1 MLNGDATRFQLERST
16 VGGLPV
22 VWADVLHDGPTPA
35 GLGAD
40 EFRQVRARHLASRV
54 GQPEAAVLA
63 NLRAWDAALDR
74 FHEHDEVVF
83 WFEHDL
89 FDQLILIRHLHW
101 LSTIDRGATR
111 FSLICIGA
119 FPGIENFNGLGQLSA
134 AQLATLPAQRQ
145 PITAE
150 QVQAG
155 RQAWDLFRADD
166 PEPLQAWLQDGV
178 QPLPFL
184 AGAMRRHFEDYPS
197 TRDGLARTERQMLV
211 SIVEGHD
218 TFAAMFRA
226 GQVMEERVYMG
237 DVTFWAILKGL
248 ADAATPLVTISE
260 DLQLNPGRSPV
271 PRRGT
276 TVRVTDAG
284 RAVLEGN
291 ADHVELNGI
300 DRWMGGV
307 HLTTARCWRSDG
319 EAIVSRSAL
328 SRPGTRDAGRRG
340 D

>member
-1 MLNGDATRFQLERST
+1 VLHVLNGDATRFQLERST
-16 VGGLPV
+16 VGGMTA

-40 EFRQVRARHLASRV
+40 DFRQVRARHLASRF
-54 GQPEAAVLA
+54 GQPEAEVLA
-63 NLRAWDAALDR
+63 GLRAWDAALDR
-74 FHEHDEVVF
+74 FHEHEDVVF

-101 LSTIDRGATR
+101 LSTIDSRSTR

-119 FPGIENFNGLGQLSA
+119 FPGVENFTGLGQLSA
-134 AQLATLPAQRQ
+134 SQLATLPAQRQ

-150 QVQAG
+150 QIHAG
-155 RQAWDLFRADD
+155 RQAWDLFRGDD

-211 SIVEGHD
+211 AIAEGHD
-218 TFAAMFRA
+218 TFGAMFRA

-237 DVTFWAILKGL
+237 DATFWAILKGL
-248 ADAATPLVTISE
+248 ADARTPLVTIAGEVRSSA
-260 DLQLNPGRSPV
+260 GRSPLPP
-271 PRRGT
+271 PRT
-276 TVRVTDAG
+276 TVRLTDAG
-284 RAVLEGN
+284 RALLEGD

-307 HLTTARCWRSDG
+307 HLTPQRCWRSDG
-319 EAIVSRSAL
+319 EAIVSRTGL
-328 SRPGTRDAGRRG
+328 IRSRH
-340 D
+340 